1 MTNQSTKPGFAQRS
15 PEESL
20 ALYAQGPDELEIA
33 LTGLS
38 EADFALARAPGEWSI
53 RAIVHHLADADTL
66 FLPGMK
72 MALAESGCT
81 YHPNWPS
88 SNEVVSENLNYA
100 GRPVRPSVTLFRV
113 IHRHILELAQ
123 HVPDAWER
131 YIQYPDGPKRSFGFY
146 IQLVTSHALEHIDE
160 ILEIR
165 RIHNV

>member
-20 ALYAQGPDELEIA
+20 ALYAKGPDELE
-33 LTGLS
+33 
-38 EADFALARAPGEWSI
+38 
-53 RAIVHHLADADTL
+53 
-66 FLPGMK
+66 
-72 MALAESGCT
+72 
-81 YHPNWPS
+81 
-88 SNEVVSENLNYA
+88 
-100 GRPVRPSVTLFRV
+100 VTLFRV

-123 HVPDAWER
+123 HVPDAWEH

-165 RIHNV
+165 RIHDV